1 MDSRSLTQAG
11 CTLET
16 ISAGRTSCWE
26 ASGAVQSFGDWV
38 LILEVLLVEWLV
50 WDKPLGASV
59 HELSIRRFGQMA

>member
-1 MDSRSLTQAG
+1 M
-11 CTLET
+11 
-16 ISAGRTSCWE
+16 
-26 ASGAVQSFGDWV
+26 QSFGDWV